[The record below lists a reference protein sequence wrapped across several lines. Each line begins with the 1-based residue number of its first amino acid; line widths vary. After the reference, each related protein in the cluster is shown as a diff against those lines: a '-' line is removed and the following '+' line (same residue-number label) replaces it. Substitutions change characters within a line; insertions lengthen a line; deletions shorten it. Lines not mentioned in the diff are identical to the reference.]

1 MFRIVM
7 KTIMAPI
14 LIVLTMMVVTTI
26 KKEQCR
32 CQCPENPHLL
42 KMPFLCCDL
51 RSFLAFE
58 DHQERRS
65 RVAQKEKAAFV
76 ITTPSTAVL

>member
-1 MFRIVM
+1 
-7 KTIMAPI
+7 
-14 LIVLTMMVVTTI
+14 VT
-26 KKEQCR
+26 
-32 CQCPENPHLL
+32 
-42 KMPFLCCDL
+42 CDL
-51 RSFLAFE
+51 LALE